1 MRPVMIAMGSLILAG
16 NLLLAVPLR
25 QNAVTLRSAEQ
36 AERDVR
42 KAVIEHLEA
51 RGLEPASAQE
61 LAAQHEERWGRKTL
75 QGLTHFQLLF
85 PEVKRHALVKEL
97 ALQLLRRETFAFD
110 DYDHLAGMLHR
121 LKGVNL
127 GASDYHRLRQCVLLN
142 RSVAAA

>member
-75 QGLTHFQLLF
+75 QGLTHFQLL
-85 PEVKRHALVKEL
+85 PGSETPCP
-97 ALQLLRRETFAFD
+97 RE
-110 DYDHLAGMLHR
+110 
-121 LKGVNL
+121 GV
-127 GASDYHRLRQCVLLN
+127 G
-142 RSVAAA
+142 AAAPAPRNLRL